1 MIYNFNNLAF
11 DLYLQRQELCVIS
24 YGGSC
29 SNALVDVLE
38 RNGYRIRT
46 DLWRDILCHCPVY
59 FDMNI
64 PVIYIYDNPIKS
76 FLSMKRRGNDYWGT
90 NQEKLSNNE
99 KIEYSDEN
107 LLKLMIRQFKLWTKR
122 NSKNLLV
129 LKSDELFNPNVS
141 HRIKKF
147 LKNIFISDLPLK
159 YKKSKT
165 DLSEMLEEERE
176 LFSKYKEDI
185 DIINNYK

>member
-64 PVIYIYDNPIKS
+64 PVIYIYDNPINLETDKTL
-76 FLSMKRRGNDYWGT
+76 FLIYPAIVVESVDVVI
-90 NQEKLSNNE
+90 S
-99 KIEYSDEN
+99 YSQLEFV
-107 LLKLMIRQFKLWTKR
+107 IV
-122 NSKNLLV
+122 SK
-129 LKSDELFNPNVS
+129 D
-141 HRIKKF
+141 IK
-147 LKNIFISDLPLK
+147 
-159 YKKSKT
+159 
-165 DLSEMLEEERE
+165 
-176 LFSKYKEDI
+176 
-185 DIINNYK
+185 

>member
-38 RNGYRIRT
+38 KNGYRIRT

-76 FLSMKRRGNDYWGT
+76 FLSMKRRGNNYWGT

-122 NSKNLLV
+122 KSKNLLV

-141 HRIKKF
+141 NKIKKF
-147 LKNIFISDLPLK
+147 LKNMFISDLPLK

-165 DLSEMLEEERE
+165 DISEMLDEERE

>member
-38 RNGYRIRT
+38 KNGYRIRT

-76 FLSMKRRGNDYWGT
+76 LLSMKRRGNNYWGT

-122 NSKNLLV
+122 KSKNLLV

-141 HRIKKF
+141 NKIKKF
-147 LKNIFISDLPLK
+147 LKNMFISDLPLK

-165 DLSEMLEEERE
+165 DISEMLDEERE